1 MNTDHINY
9 QQQIAQSVNEEKD
22 HELLE
27 KTDNAP
33 KQQISSSSIGINQNS
48 ILKNDEHQ
56 RTNQISDNHMNILT
70 PIEHRE
76 RILTLLIIALIAL
89 LTGID
94 YAIILPTAWGYIKK
108 FMHYHYGGFVM
119 GILLSVFALSGAI
132 AGIILG
138 YLNDI
143 GISLKRLV
151 LFGIFFKIIGNILYF
166 IGINIYVVIISRLI
180 AGIGMGLV
188 PPLLAEISR
197 RSTPKNRTQLLSK
210 ILGCRQI
217 GLLLGPCFTILL
229 KQMNFVLFGIRVTM
243 YNSPGLLMA
252 ILWLILAILTLFFF
266 FDLPLSSGDHKVLAN
281 PLKDY
286 SFRQALKRVFTICK
300 QPVIIVLLITSFIAY
315 FNQTALETTLTP
327 FTNQQFNWHELQVS
341 ILFAVAGIEI
351 TLVYVVL
358 HYITKK
364 YQDQSILLF
373 GYILLSLACLIAVII
388 LPFSQAGTQKYL
400 PIFLLFVALDILAL
414 PLIVVTSTS
423 LFTQQT
429 NQDEQGIGQGI
440 QRFVINVATIVG
452 PLYAGSLLQST
463 WIMLCSMLFI
473 VLFAT
478 FLILAIY
485 RSFRSKHDEELS
497 ALIHPPNNTQ

>member
-9 QQQIAQSVNEEKD
+9 QQQIAQSVNKEKD

-27 KTDNAP
+27 KSDNAP
-33 KQQISSSSIGINQNS
+33 KQQTSSNSIGINQNTT
-48 ILKNDEHQ
+48 LKNDEYQ
-56 RTNQISDNHMNILT
+56 RTNQISDNDMNILT
-70 PIEHRE
+70 PIERRE
-76 RILTLLIIALIAL
+76 RISTLLIIALIAL

-94 YAIILPTAWGYIKK
+94 YAIILPTAWGYIKI
-108 FMHYHYGGFVM
+108 FMHNHYGGFVM

-151 LFGIFFKIIGNILYF
+151 LFGILFKIIGNILYF
-166 IGINIYVVIISRLI
+166 IGINIYIVVISRLI

-188 PPLLAEISR
+188 
-197 RSTPKNRTQLLSK
+197 
-210 ILGCRQI
+210 
-217 GLLLGPCFTILL
+217 
-229 KQMNFVLFGIRVTM
+229 
-243 YNSPGLLMA
+243 
-252 ILWLILAILTLFFF
+252 
-266 FDLPLSSGDHKVLAN
+266 
-281 PLKDY
+281 
-286 SFRQALKRVFTICK
+286 
-300 QPVIIVLLITSFIAY
+300 VLLITSFIAY

-341 ILFAVAGIEI
+341 ILFAIAGIEI
-351 TLVYVVL
+351 TLVYVLL

-364 YQDQSILLF
+364 YPDRSILLF
-373 GYILLSLACLIAVII
+373 GYILLSLACLIAVVI
-388 LPFSQAGTQKYL
+388 LPFSQPGTQKYL

-423 LFTQQT
+423 LFTQQI
-429 NQDEQGIGQGI
+429 NNDEQGIGQGI
-440 QRFVINVATIVG
+440 QRFIINVATIVG
-452 PLYAGSLLQST
+452 PLYAGSLLKST

-478 FLILAIY
+478 FLILGIY
-485 RSFRSKHDEELS
+485 RSFKSKHDEELS
-497 ALIHPPNNTQ
+497 ALIRPTTNNS